1 MLMGQAMAELSEIT
15 RRFFTALETG
25 ATGDTLATF
34 YAPDVVQEEFPNR
47 VSPQGARR
55 DLAALLASAERGQKV
70 MATQRYEIV
79 NLIAAGDR
87 VAVEFLWSGR
97 LAITIGTLPA
107 GHEMRGHFATF
118 LEFREG
124 KIVRQTN
131 YDCLE
136 A

>member
-1 MLMGQAMAELSEIT
+1 MSEVSEIT
-15 RRFFTALETG
+15 RRYLAALEAG
-25 ATGDTLATF
+25 ATGDALAAY

-47 VSPQGARR
+47 VNPRGVRR
-55 DLAALLASAERGQKV
+55 DLTALLESAERGQKV
-70 MATQRYEIV
+70 MGAQCYEIV

-87 VAVEFLWSGR
+87 VAVEFLWSGK
-97 LAITIGTLPA
+97 LAIALGTLPA